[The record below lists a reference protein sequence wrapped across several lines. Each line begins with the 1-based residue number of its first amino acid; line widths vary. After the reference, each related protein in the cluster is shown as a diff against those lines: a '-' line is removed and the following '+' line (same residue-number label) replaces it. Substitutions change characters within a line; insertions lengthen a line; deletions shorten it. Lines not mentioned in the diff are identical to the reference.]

1 MDGTAAKSNP
11 RADRGAWAFMVERM
25 PRTVARM
32 KEARSKG
39 QGAHLDVCWRKGV
52 IELQPGWFWAY
63 EAGVSVGVPDEGLVG
78 NPAVQLQLRQFPD
91 GNILLLRDA
100 PAQEGA
106 PHAAD

>member
-1 MDGTAAKSNP
+1 MDGSAAKPNP
-11 RADRGAWAFMVERM
+11 RAHKSVWAFMAERM

-39 QGAHLDVCWRKGV
+39 QGAHLDACWRNGV
-52 IELQPGWFWAY
+52 IDLKPGWFWAY
-63 EAGVSVGVPDEGLVG
+63 EAGVSIGVPDEGLLAT
-78 NPAVQLQLRQFPD
+78 PAVQQLMSQFP
-91 GNILLLRDA
+91 GGSILLLKDM